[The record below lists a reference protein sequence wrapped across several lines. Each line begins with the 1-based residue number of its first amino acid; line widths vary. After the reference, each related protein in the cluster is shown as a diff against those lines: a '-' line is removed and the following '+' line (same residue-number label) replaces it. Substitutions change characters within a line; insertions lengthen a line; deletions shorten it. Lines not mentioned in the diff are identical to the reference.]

1 MKNHIFKTFAK
12 LHISSL
18 KTRLYINNIK
28 FKLIVLSI
36 TTVFFSCNSVDH
48 QINDVRSENIKIYEP
63 YSKNKDLEK
72 LISPY
77 REKLKE
83 LEKVLGYSG
92 KSLSI
97 REGELESTLGNLI
110 ADILIEESNPV
121 FYDITSKNIDFCL
134 LNFGGVRGSLNKGN
148 ITQHDLFTIM
158 PFNNTS
164 TVVKLSGKKVLELLQ
179 YFNIENLAHPVSGIK
194 VEFEEEKFNKDLKI
208 HKDNVCLH
216 IWDTNNLISP
226 NFNSPTVEAEKKLF
240 RDCKEKFGCIPAGN
254 IQDPNDR
261 NKSKVDKRHFSMLF
275 NE

>member
-1 MKNHIFKTFAK
+1 LKNHIFKTFAK

-83 LEKVLGYSG
+83 LEKVLGYSA

-97 REGELESTLGNLI
+97 RDGELESTLGNLI

-194 VEFEEEKFNKDLKI
+194 VEFEEEKLNKVTIQNKKFDINKTYYVLTSNYCQEGGDRMNFFKNPLELYSLNTNIREVLINYISKKKVI
-208 HKDNVCLH
+208 H
-216 IWDTNNLISP
+216 S
-226 NFNSPTVEAEKKLF
+226 
-240 RDCKEKFGCIPAGN
+240 N
-254 IQDPNDR
+254 IDGR
-261 NKSKVDKRHFSMLF
+261 IKRIK
-275 NE
+275 